1 MIGVVLFALVGFIFG
16 NSAMLILSLLLLSV
30 TVVAAALAWWNVRGL
45 SVQVEAPA
53 RVHAGK
59 RFELCV
65 RLKNQRGVMDSVGIE
80 LRLDLAKDLQI
91 DAEAGWIPTHGAT
104 VLELPV
110 MAPHRDCVMAL
121 DYVLVSTFPF
131 GLFSI
136 SRKGSQM
143 MSPPLLVQPKQI
155 IPRELLVHGALTSSA
170 PVQGVA
176 QIGEQ
181 GELKGIRPWRTG
193 DLAKHIDW
201 SASARSLAR
210 GHDLRVREYEPPGV
224 YPEHCHLVFHSFGT
238 GGAMLRED
246 RFERALAFLAGSLQY
261 LYSLGVKSTVH
272 ADFLGWH
279 AKGCQDKAELIELL
293 AILSQSERSV
303 ATEGHDLQQVMH
315 SLEGGMVV
323 ISEIETEL
331 WSESLD
337 VPDSAVLVDITQV
350 NFKRNKTKHG
360 KEVARA

>member
-1 MIGVVLFALVGFIFG
+1 MIGVALFALVGFIFG

-30 TVVAAALAWWNVRGL
+30 TVVVAAVAWWNVRDL
-45 SVQVEAPA
+45 SVHVETPA
-53 RVHAGK
+53 RVNAGK
-59 RFELCV
+59 RFELRV
-65 RLKNQRGVMDSVGIE
+65 MLKNHRGLMDSVGIE
-80 LRLDLAKDLQI
+80 LRLDIAKELQV
-91 DAEAGWIPTHGAT
+91 DAEAGWIPTNGET
-104 VLELPV
+104 LLELPV
-110 MAPHRDCVMAL
+110 MAPHRDCVMEL
-121 DYVLVSTFPF
+121 GYMLVSTFPF

-136 SRKGSQM
+136 SRKGSQL
-143 MSPPLLVQPKQI
+143 MSPPLLVQPKKI

-176 QIGEQ
+176 QFGEQ
-181 GELKGIRPWRTG
+181 GDLKGIRPWQTG
-193 DLAKHIDW
+193 DLAKHIHW

-279 AKGCQDKAELIELL
+279 AKGCKDKAELIELL
-293 AILSQSERSV
+293 AILAQAERSV
-303 ATEGHDLQQVMH
+303 ATEGHELQQVMQ
-315 SLEGGMVV
+315 SLDGGMVV
-323 ISEIETEL
+323 ISEIENEL
-331 WSESLD
+331 WSESVD
-337 VPDSAVLVDITQV
+337 VPNSALLVEITQV
-350 NFKRNKTKHG
+350 NFKRNKTNHG
-360 KEVARA
+360 KELARA